1 MIGPGL
7 SCFTAI
13 RGSGQ
18 TRISFLRE
26 DTVGVRSLYL
36 TMWSHDMRLVTCR
49 VDSSPQITERYHTLC
64 KRSDPRGQEISGR
77 FNISGI
83 LLALQKADCALL
95 ASSSASRV
103 TRRTRSD
110 DTERKARRKRAWI
123 LPGTLWCGSGSTAG
137 GYEELGMF
145 EGADRCCREHDHCL
159 HIIPAFTVNYGVFNH
174 NLFTV
179 SHCECDQRFRQCLLG
194 MNDSISNMVGYSF
207 FNILRIPCF
216 ELKRQR
222 RCTEM
227 YWWGMCKV
235 AKEAPYAVFRS
246 PLPYNTSN
254 FEQKYVDTDGDRL
267 PSKAEQHVTP
277 SPVTSPRRKSS
288 KTQHQC
294 GFKDPPR
301 GDTFHRRR
309 TKARGCR
316 RHQKLH
322 GAAPSQ
328 MPPTARAH
336 TAALSVETGLLKAPK
351 SSLLNKEKDGKS
363 QPIRSRGSPQLR
375 SNSVPQISSTAS
387 PGTQRTDH
395 QLHQTMAFT
404 AVTKTS
410 KSHKEVTK
418 KSRCCGHRLR
428 VRGEAFQSRCK
439 SCLKQIRE
447 SRMKT
452 TTDGLP
458 GKLTTHKKTTE
469 TPTSNTLVA
478 LRNAATFPRLSTTK
492 LKTTALLNAGDATQK
507 QVDSYLL
514 MKNSNHNIAHS
525 THTEKSLKQNE
536 TSSNITDNQLLCE
549 SLKHLDYCK
558 FKIPPFEKKYG
569 LQNMESRTAYHC
581 DCTSRL
587 AVQIESLRRPS
598 ILPSLMLDFV
608 SQQCFTLP
616 KEKKCHS
623 KKSCSRGF
631 AKAPDLHQVLKKIEE
646 KDSAGVQV
654 SGSDRKRGIPVR
666 LYKRCLRLESGADIM
681 ARFR

>member
-1 MIGPGL
+1 MKSACVLQVFYGLSALILSKALDMIGPGL

-36 TMWSHDMRLVTCR
+36 TMWSHDMRLVTCT
-49 VDSSPQITERYHTLC
+49 VDSSPQITERYHSLC

-222 RCTEM
+222 RMNKLQTFCIVLEKADYTF
-227 YWWGMCKV
+227 KV
-235 AKEAPYAVFRS
+235 
-246 PLPYNTSN
+246 
-254 FEQKYVDTDGDRL
+254 
-267 PSKAEQHVTP
+267 VT
-277 SPVTSPRRKSS
+277 
-288 KTQHQC
+288 
-294 GFKDPPR
+294 
-301 GDTFHRRR
+301 
-309 TKARGCR
+309 AN
-316 RHQKLH
+316 
-322 GAAPSQ
+322 
-328 MPPTARAH
+328 
-336 TAALSVETGLLKAPK
+336 LL
-351 SSLLNKEKDGKS
+351 SSL
-363 QPIRSRGSPQLR
+363 
-375 SNSVPQISSTAS
+375 
-387 PGTQRTDH
+387 
-395 QLHQTMAFT
+395 
-404 AVTKTS
+404 
-410 KSHKEVTK
+410 K
-418 KSRCCGHRLR
+418 KSGY
-428 VRGEAFQSRCK
+428 
-439 SCLKQIRE
+439 
-447 SRMKT
+447 
-452 TTDGLP
+452 
-458 GKLTTHKKTTE
+458 TE
-469 TPTSNTLVA
+469 ILFYAPA
-478 LRNAATFPRLSTTK
+478 
-492 LKTTALLNAGDATQK
+492 
-507 QVDSYLL
+507 
-514 MKNSNHNIAHS
+514 
-525 THTEKSLKQNE
+525 
-536 TSSNITDNQLLCE
+536 DNQLLCE

-569 LQNMESRTAYHC
+569 LQNMESKTVYHC

-616 KEKKCHS
+616 KEKKCHG
-623 KKSCSRGF
+623 KK
-631 AKAPDLHQVLKKIEE
+631 
-646 KDSAGVQV
+646 
-654 SGSDRKRGIPVR
+654 
-666 LYKRCLRLESGADIM
+666 
-681 ARFR
+681 RF

>member
-1 MIGPGL
+1 MKSACVLQVFYGLSALILSKALDMIGPGL

-36 TMWSHDMRLVTCR
+36 TMWSHDMRLVTCT
-49 VDSSPQITERYHTLC
+49 VDSSPQITERYHSLC

-227 YWWGMCKV
+227 YWWGITCTLYRCKV

-246 PLPYNTSN
+246 PLPYNTSDV
-254 FEQKYVDTDGDRL
+254 EQKYVDTDGDRL
-267 PSKAEQHVTP
+267 PSKAEQHVTQ

-309 TKARGCR
+309 TK
-316 RHQKLH
+316 
-322 GAAPSQ
+322 
-328 MPPTARAH
+328 
-336 TAALSVETGLLKAPK
+336 
-351 SSLLNKEKDGKS
+351 
-363 QPIRSRGSPQLR
+363 
-375 SNSVPQISSTAS
+375 
-387 PGTQRTDH
+387 
-395 QLHQTMAFT
+395 
-404 AVTKTS
+404 
-410 KSHKEVTK
+410 
-418 KSRCCGHRLR
+418 
-428 VRGEAFQSRCK
+428 
-439 SCLKQIRE
+439 
-447 SRMKT
+447 
-452 TTDGLP
+452 
-458 GKLTTHKKTTE
+458 
-469 TPTSNTLVA
+469 
-478 LRNAATFPRLSTTK
+478 
-492 LKTTALLNAGDATQK
+492 
-507 QVDSYLL
+507 
-514 MKNSNHNIAHS
+514 
-525 THTEKSLKQNE
+525 
-536 TSSNITDNQLLCE
+536 LLCE

-569 LQNMESRTAYHC
+569 LQNMESKTVYHC
-581 DCTSRL
+581 DCTS
-587 AVQIESLRRPS
+587 
-598 ILPSLMLDFV
+598 
-608 SQQCFTLP
+608 
-616 KEKKCHS
+616 
-623 KKSCSRGF
+623 F

-646 KDSAGVQV
+646 KDSAGVRV